1 MPSKVNEL
9 KPVYLIYGEQEL
21 LLQRALDRL
30 VKRIADSGGSEFD
43 IDILDGDDA
52 SVETILASADL
63 LPFMAERRLVI
74 VRRAD
79 KLSTTELGSLADYAT
94 NPNTMSTLVLV
105 FKKIAKN
112 LRIYKAVDALGGVA
126 EYKPPTK
133 HQFPQFVVEMFAER
147 GKKMGIEAAEVFV
160 SAVGYD
166 LRHIDTEIGK
176 VIAYTGDRVTL
187 SRKDIE
193 QVVSQTAP
201 TSIFEFLD
209 AVGERNLRGALA
221 LLARLL
227 GSGESIHG
235 VHAMTSR
242 HVRSL
247 ISVKALM
254 DRSDGARGPEGVART
269 IGGGLQAWQ
278 AKRLIAQAKKYT
290 GEELVD
296 ALRRLASTEQ
306 EMKTSRDARL
316 AYERWLC
323 EVCPHSR

>member
-30 VKRIADSGGSEFD
+30 VKRISDSGGSEFD
-43 IDILDGDDA
+43 IDILDGEDA
-52 SVETILASADL
+52 SVDTILSSANI

-79 KLSTTELGSLADYAT
+79 KLSTAELGSLADYAK
-94 NPNTMSTLVLV
+94 NPNAMSTLVLV

-112 LRIYKAVDALGGVA
+112 LRVYKAVDALGGVA
-126 EYKPPTK
+126 EYKPPSK
-133 HQFPQFVVEMFAER
+133 QRFPQFVVEMFAER
-147 GKKMGIEAAEVFV
+147 GKKMGIEAAELFV

-176 VIAYTGDRVTL
+176 VIAYTGDRITL
-187 SRKDIE
+187 SRKDVE
-193 QVVSQTAP
+193 QVVTQTAP
-201 TSIFEFLD
+201 PSIFELLEAIGD
-209 AVGERNLRGALA
+209 RNVRGALS

-242 HVRSL
+242 HIRTL
-247 ISVKALM
+247 ISVKAVI
-254 DRSDGARGPEGVART
+254 DRVDGARGPEGVARA

-278 AKRLIAQAKKYT
+278 AKRLITQAGKYT
-290 GEELVD
+290 SEELVS
-296 ALRRLASTEQ
+296 ALRLLASTEL

-316 AYERWLC
+316 AYERWIC
-323 EVCPHSR
+323 EVCPQSR